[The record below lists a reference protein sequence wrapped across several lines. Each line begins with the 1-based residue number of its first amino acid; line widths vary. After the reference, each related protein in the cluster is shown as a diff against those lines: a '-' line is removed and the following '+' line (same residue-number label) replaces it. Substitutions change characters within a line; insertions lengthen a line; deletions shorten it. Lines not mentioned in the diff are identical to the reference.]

1 MIYLL
6 VGKKT
11 NDKRGAD
18 MSWEQVYEQWINEEN
33 IPENLKKELKDLKE
47 DPEKCQ
53 DAFYAPLEFGT
64 AGMRGILG
72 AGINRMNIFTIRQA
86 TEGLA
91 RFMDA
96 EGMETKRRGVA
107 IAYDS
112 RHMSPEFAMEAAKT
126 LANHGI
132 PAFVFESLRPTPE
145 LSFAVRHLNAFSGIM
160 ITASHNPAAY
170 NGYKVYGADGGQ
182 MPPADADALTKYVR
196 EVENPLKVDVLA
208 EDKAKERDLISIIGE
223 EVDTAYLKEIKNVT
237 INQEL
242 INEMGKELK
251 LVYTPLHGTGKML
264 GEKALK
270 QAGFEKFVLVPE
282 QAIADP
288 DFTTVKSPNPEEH
301 SAFEYAI
308 RLGEKE
314 DADLLIAT
322 DPDAD
327 RLGAAVRLPN
337 GSYQV
342 LTGNQLGSIMIQYIL
357 EAHKQAGTLP
367 ENAVV
372 LKSIVSS
379 ELATTITAK
388 YNTKMVDVLTGFKF
402 IAEKIEQYEA
412 DHSQTFMFG
421 FEESYG
427 YLVKSFVRDKDAI
440 QALVLL
446 AEVAAFY
453 KKQGKTLYDGLQDIF
468 KEYGYFEEKTIS
480 VTLSG
485 IEGSEKIKALMK
497 RFREE
502 APTAF
507 ADIKVTQT
515 EDFKELTRTFAD
527 GKVES
532 LTTPP
537 SDVLKYFLED
547 GSWIAIRPSGT
558 EPKIKFYLA
567 TKAASQ
573 IEADQ
578 KIKNFEQA
586 VNEITK

>member
-1 MIYLL
+1 
-6 VGKKT
+6 
-11 NDKRGAD
+11 
-18 MSWEQVYEQWINEEN
+18 MSWEQVYQQWLNEEN
-33 IPENLKKELKDLKE
+33 IPENLKNELKDLNT
-47 DPEKCQ
+47 DPEKCE

-72 AGINRMNIFTIRQA
+72 AGINRMNIFTVRQA

-91 RFMDA
+91 RFMDTQDP
-96 EGMETKRRGVA
+96 ETKRRGVA

-126 LANHGI
+126 LAKHDI
-132 PAFVFESLRPTPE
+132 PSFVFESLRPTPE
-145 LSFAVRHLNAFSGIM
+145 LSFAVRYFKAFAGIM

-170 NGYKVYGADGGQ
+170 NGYKVYGEDGGQ

-196 EVENPLKVDVLA
+196 SIENPLKIDVLSDEEVA
-208 EDKAKERDLISIIGE
+208 HSGLINIVGE
-223 EVDTAYLKEIKNVT
+223 EVDNAYLKEIKTVT

-282 QAIADP
+282 QAVADP

-314 DADLLIAT
+314 GADLLIAT

-327 RLGAAVRLPN
+327 RLGAAVRMPN
-337 GSYQV
+337 GDYQV
-342 LTGNQLGSIMIQYIL
+342 LTGNQLGSIMIHYIL
-357 EAHKQAGTLP
+357 EAHQQAGTLP
-367 ENAVV
+367 QNAAV

-379 ELATTITAK
+379 ELATAIAEK
-388 YNTKMVDVLTGFKF
+388 YNTKMFNVLTGFKF
-402 IAEKIEQYEA
+402 IAEKIQQYEE

-427 YLVKSFVRDKDAI
+427 YLVKPFVRDKDAI

-468 KEYGYFEEKTIS
+468 EEFGYFEEKTIS
-480 VTLSG
+480 VTMSG
-485 IEGSEKIKALMK
+485 IEGSGKIKALMAK
-497 RFREE
+497 CREQ
-502 APTAF
+502 APTEF
-507 ADIKVTQT
+507 AGIQVAQT

-527 GKVES
+527 GQTEQ
-532 LTTPP
+532 LQTPP
-537 SDVLKYFLED
+537 SDVLKYHLED

-567 TKAASQ
+567 TKATSSSEASEK
-573 IEADQ
+573 IAAFEAV
-578 KIKNFEQA
+578 
-586 VNEITK
+586 VN

>member
-1 MIYLL
+1 
-6 VGKKT
+6 
-11 NDKRGAD
+11 
-18 MSWEQVYEQWINEEN
+18 MSWEQVYQQWLNEEN
-33 IPENLKKELKDLKE
+33 IPENLKNELKDLNT
-47 DPEKCQ
+47 DPEKCE

-72 AGINRMNIFTIRQA
+72 AGINRMNIFTVRQA

-91 RFMDA
+91 RFMDTQDP
-96 EGMETKRRGVA
+96 ETKRRGVA

-126 LANHGI
+126 LAKHDI
-132 PAFVFESLRPTPE
+132 PSFVFESLRPTPE
-145 LSFAVRHLNAFSGIM
+145 LSFAVRYFKAFAGIM

-170 NGYKVYGADGGQ
+170 NGYKVYGEDGGQ

-196 EVENPLKVDVLA
+196 SIENPLKIDVLSDEEVA
-208 EDKAKERDLISIIGE
+208 HSGLINIVGE
-223 EVDTAYLKEIKNVT
+223 EVDNAYLKEIKTVT

-282 QAIADP
+282 QAVADP

-314 DADLLIAT
+314 GADLLIAT

-327 RLGAAVRLPN
+327 RLGAAVRMPN
-337 GSYQV
+337 GDYQV
-342 LTGNQLGSIMIQYIL
+342 LTGNQLGSIMIHYIL
-357 EAHKQAGTLP
+357 EAHQQAGTLP
-367 ENAVV
+367 QNASV

-379 ELATTITAK
+379 ELATAIAEK
-388 YNTKMVDVLTGFKF
+388 YNTKMFNVLTGFKF
-402 IAEKIEQYEA
+402 IAEKIQQYEE

-427 YLVKSFVRDKDAI
+427 YLVKPFVRDKDAI

-468 KEYGYFEEKTIS
+468 EEFGYFEEKTIS
-480 VTLSG
+480 VTMSG
-485 IEGSEKIKALMK
+485 IEGSGKIKALMAK
-497 RFREE
+497 CREQ
-502 APTAF
+502 APTEF
-507 ADIKVTQT
+507 AGIQVAQT

-527 GKVES
+527 GQTEQ
-532 LTTPP
+532 LQTPP
-537 SDVLKYFLED
+537 SDVLKYHLED

-567 TKAASQ
+567 TKATSSSEAS
-573 IEADQ
+573 E
-578 KIKNFEQA
+578 KNCC
-586 VNEITK
+586 V

>member
-126 LANHGI
+126 LANHDI

>member
-1 MIYLL
+1 
-6 VGKKT
+6 
-11 NDKRGAD
+11 
-18 MSWEQVYEQWINEEN
+18 MSWEQVYQQWLNEEN
-33 IPENLKKELKDLKE
+33 IPENLKNELKDLNT
-47 DPEKCQ
+47 DPEKCE

-72 AGINRMNIFTIRQA
+72 AGINRMNIFTVRQA

-91 RFMDA
+91 RFMDTQDP
-96 EGMETKRRGVA
+96 ETKRRGVA

-126 LANHGI
+126 LAKHDI
-132 PAFVFESLRPTPE
+132 PSFVFESLRPTPE
-145 LSFAVRHLNAFSGIM
+145 LSFAVRYFKAFAGIM

-170 NGYKVYGADGGQ
+170 NGYKVYGEDGGQ

-196 EVENPLKVDVLA
+196 SIENPLKIDVLSDEEVA
-208 EDKAKERDLISIIGE
+208 HSGLINIVGE
-223 EVDTAYLKEIKNVT
+223 EVDNAYLKEIKTVT

-270 QAGFEKFVLVPE
+270 QTGFEKFVLVPE
-282 QAIADP
+282 QAVADP

-314 DADLLIAT
+314 GADLLIAT

-327 RLGAAVRLPN
+327 RLGAAVRMPN
-337 GSYQV
+337 GDYQV
-342 LTGNQLGSIMIQYIL
+342 LTGNQLGSIMIHYIL
-357 EAHKQAGTLP
+357 EAHQQAGTLP
-367 ENAVV
+367 QNAAV

-379 ELATTITAK
+379 ELATEIAEK
-388 YNTKMVDVLTGFKF
+388 YNTKMFNVLTGFKF
-402 IAEKIEQYEA
+402 IAEKIQQYEE

-427 YLVKSFVRDKDAI
+427 YLVKPFVRDKDAI

-468 KEYGYFEEKTIS
+468 EEFGYFEEKTIS
-480 VTLSG
+480 VTMSG
-485 IEGSEKIKALMK
+485 IEGSGKIKALMAK
-497 RFREE
+497 CREQ
-502 APTAF
+502 APTEF
-507 ADIKVTQT
+507 AGIQVAQT

-527 GKVES
+527 GQTEQ
-532 LTTPP
+532 LQTPP
-537 SDVLKYFLED
+537 SDVLKYHLED

-567 TKAASQ
+567 TKATSSSEASEK
-573 IEADQ
+573 IAAFEAV
-578 KIKNFEQA
+578 
-586 VNEITK
+586 VNELTK

>member
-1 MIYLL
+1 
-6 VGKKT
+6 
-11 NDKRGAD
+11 
-18 MSWEQVYEQWINEEN
+18 MSWEQVYQQWLNEEN
-33 IPENLKKELKDLKE
+33 IPENLKNELKDLNT
-47 DPEKCQ
+47 DPEKCE

-72 AGINRMNIFTIRQA
+72 AGINRMNIFTVRQA

-91 RFMDA
+91 RFMDTQDP
-96 EGMETKRRGVA
+96 ETKRRGVA

-126 LANHGI
+126 LAKHDI
-132 PAFVFESLRPTPE
+132 PSFVFESLRPTPE
-145 LSFAVRHLNAFSGIM
+145 LSFAVRYFKAFAGIM

-170 NGYKVYGADGGQ
+170 NGYKVYGEDGGQ

-196 EVENPLKVDVLA
+196 SIENPLKIDVLSDEEVA
-208 EDKAKERDLISIIGE
+208 HSGLINIVGE
-223 EVDTAYLKEIKNVT
+223 EVDNAYLKEIKTVT

-282 QAIADP
+282 QAVADP

-314 DADLLIAT
+314 GADLLIAT

-327 RLGAAVRLPN
+327 RLGAAVRMPN
-337 GSYQV
+337 GDYQV
-342 LTGNQLGSIMIQYIL
+342 LTGNQLGSIMIHYIL
-357 EAHKQAGTLP
+357 EAHQQAGTLP
-367 ENAVV
+367 QNAAV

-379 ELATTITAK
+379 ELATAIAEK
-388 YNTKMVDVLTGFKF
+388 YNTKMFNVLTGFKF
-402 IAEKIEQYEA
+402 IAEKIQQYEE

-427 YLVKSFVRDKDAI
+427 YLVKPFVRDKDAI

-468 KEYGYFEEKTIS
+468 EEFGYFEEKTIS
-480 VTLSG
+480 VTMSG
-485 IEGSEKIKALMK
+485 IEGSGKIKALMVK
-497 RFREE
+497 CREQ
-502 APTAF
+502 APTEF
-507 ADIKVTQT
+507 AGIQVAQT

-527 GKVES
+527 GQTEQ
-532 LTTPP
+532 LQTPP
-537 SDVLKYFLED
+537 SDVLKYHLED

-567 TKAASQ
+567 TKATSSSEASEK
-573 IEADQ
+573 IAAFEAV
-578 KIKNFEQA
+578 
-586 VNEITK
+586 VNELTK

>member
-1 MIYLL
+1 
-6 VGKKT
+6 
-11 NDKRGAD
+11 
-18 MSWEQVYEQWINEEN
+18 MSWEQVYEQWINEGN

-47 DPEKCQ
+47 DPEKCE

-91 RFMDA
+91 RFIDA
-96 EGMETKRRGVA
+96 QGAETKRRGVA

-126 LANHGI
+126 LAQHDI

-145 LSFAVRHLNAFSGIM
+145 LSFAVRYLNAFSGIM

-196 EVENPLKVDVLA
+196 EIENPLKIEVLS
-208 EDKAKERDLISIIGE
+208 DDQAKVSDLITIIGE
-223 EVDTAYLKEIKNVT
+223 EVDNAYLKEVKKVT

-327 RLGAAVRLPN
+327 RLGAAVRLPD

-379 ELATTITAK
+379 ELATAITTK
-388 YNTKMVDVLTGFKF
+388 YKTKMVDVLTGFKF

-468 KEYGYFEEKTIS
+468 EEYGYFEEKTIS

-497 RFREE
+497 KFREE
-502 APTAF
+502 APTSF
-507 ADIKVTQT
+507 ATINVTQT
-515 EDFKELTRTFAD
+515 EDFKELTRTSSD
-527 GKVES
+527 GKVEE

-567 TKAASQ
+567 TKASSQ
-573 IEADQ
+573 KEADQ

-586 VNEITK
+586 VNALTE

>member
-1 MIYLL
+1 
-6 VGKKT
+6 
-11 NDKRGAD
+11 
-18 MSWEQVYEQWINEEN
+18 MSWEQVYQQWLNEEN
-33 IPENLKKELKDLKE
+33 IPENLKNELKDLNT
-47 DPEKCQ
+47 DPEKCE

-72 AGINRMNIFTIRQA
+72 AGINRMNIFTVRQA

-91 RFMDA
+91 RFMDTQDP
-96 EGMETKRRGVA
+96 ETKRRGVA

-126 LANHGI
+126 LAKHDI
-132 PAFVFESLRPTPE
+132 PSFVFESLRPTPE
-145 LSFAVRHLNAFSGIM
+145 LSFAVRYFKAFAGIM

-170 NGYKVYGADGGQ
+170 NGYKVYGEDGGQ

-196 EVENPLKVDVLA
+196 SIENPLKIDVLSDEEVA
-208 EDKAKERDLISIIGE
+208 HSGLINIVGE
-223 EVDTAYLKEIKNVT
+223 EVDNAYLKEIKTVT

-282 QAIADP
+282 QAVADP

-314 DADLLIAT
+314 GADLLIAT

-327 RLGAAVRLPN
+327 RLGAAVRMPN
-337 GSYQV
+337 GDYQV
-342 LTGNQLGSIMIQYIL
+342 LTGNQLGSIMIHYIL
-357 EAHKQAGTLP
+357 EAHQQAGTLP
-367 ENAVV
+367 QNAAV

-379 ELATTITAK
+379 ELATAIAEK
-388 YNTKMVDVLTGFKF
+388 CNTKMFNVLTGFKF
-402 IAEKIEQYEA
+402 IAEKIQQYEE

-427 YLVKSFVRDKDAI
+427 YLVKPFVRDKDAI

-468 KEYGYFEEKTIS
+468 EEFGYFEEKTIS
-480 VTLSG
+480 VTMSG
-485 IEGSEKIKALMK
+485 IEGSGKIKALMAK
-497 RFREE
+497 CREQ
-502 APTAF
+502 APTEF
-507 ADIKVTQT
+507 AGIQVAQT

-527 GKVES
+527 GQTEQ
-532 LTTPP
+532 LQTPP
-537 SDVLKYFLED
+537 SDVLKYHLED

-567 TKAASQ
+567 TKATSSSEASEK
-573 IEADQ
+573 IAAFEAV
-578 KIKNFEQA
+578 
-586 VNEITK
+586 VNELTK

>member
-1 MIYLL
+1 
-6 VGKKT
+6 
-11 NDKRGAD
+11 
-18 MSWEQVYEQWINEEN
+18 MSWEQVYQQWLNEEN
-33 IPENLKKELKDLKE
+33 IPENLKNELKDLNT
-47 DPEKCQ
+47 DPEKCE

-72 AGINRMNIFTIRQA
+72 AGINRMNIFTVRQA

-91 RFMDA
+91 RFMDTQDP
-96 EGMETKRRGVA
+96 ETKRRGVA

-126 LANHGI
+126 LAKHDI
-132 PAFVFESLRPTPE
+132 PSFVFESLRPTPE
-145 LSFAVRHLNAFSGIM
+145 LSFAVRYFKAFAGIM

-170 NGYKVYGADGGQ
+170 NGYKVYGEDGGQ

-196 EVENPLKVDVLA
+196 SIENPLKIDVLSDEEVA
-208 EDKAKERDLISIIGE
+208 HSGLINIVGE
-223 EVDTAYLKEIKNVT
+223 EVDNAYLKEIKTVT

-282 QAIADP
+282 QAVADP

-314 DADLLIAT
+314 GADLLIAT

-327 RLGAAVRLPN
+327 RLGAAVRMPN
-337 GSYQV
+337 GDYQV
-342 LTGNQLGSIMIQYIL
+342 LTGNQLGSIMIHYIL
-357 EAHKQAGTLP
+357 EAHPQAGTLP
-367 ENAVV
+367 QNAAV

-379 ELATTITAK
+379 ELATAIAEK
-388 YNTKMVDVLTGFKF
+388 YNTKMFNVLTGFKF
-402 IAEKIEQYEA
+402 IAEKIQQYEE

-427 YLVKSFVRDKDAI
+427 YLVKPFVRDKDAI

-468 KEYGYFEEKTIS
+468 EEFGYFEEKTIS
-480 VTLSG
+480 VTMSG
-485 IEGSEKIKALMK
+485 IEGSGKIKALMAK
-497 RFREE
+497 CREQ
-502 APTAF
+502 APTEF
-507 ADIKVTQT
+507 AGIQVAQT

-527 GKVES
+527 GQTEQ
-532 LTTPP
+532 LQTPP
-537 SDVLKYFLED
+537 SDVLKYHLED

-567 TKAASQ
+567 TKATSSSEASEK
-573 IEADQ
+573 IAAFEAV
-578 KIKNFEQA
+578 
-586 VNEITK
+586 VNELTK

>member
-1 MIYLL
+1 
-6 VGKKT
+6 
-11 NDKRGAD
+11 
-18 MSWEQVYEQWINEEN
+18 MSWEQVYQQWLNEEN
-33 IPENLKKELKDLKE
+33 IPENLKNELKDLNT
-47 DPEKCQ
+47 DPEKCE

-72 AGINRMNIFTIRQA
+72 AGINRMNIFTVRQA

-91 RFMDA
+91 RFMDTQNP
-96 EGMETKRRGVA
+96 ETKRRGVA

-126 LANHGI
+126 LAKHDI
-132 PAFVFESLRPTPE
+132 PSFVFESLRPTPE
-145 LSFAVRHLNAFSGIM
+145 LSFAVRYFKAFAGIM

-170 NGYKVYGADGGQ
+170 NGYKVYGEDGGQ

-196 EVENPLKVDVLA
+196 SIENPLKIDVLSDEEVA
-208 EDKAKERDLISIIGE
+208 HSGLINIVGE
-223 EVDTAYLKEIKNVT
+223 EVDNAYLKEIKTVT

-282 QAIADP
+282 QAVADP

-314 DADLLIAT
+314 GADLLIAT

-327 RLGAAVRLPN
+327 RLGAAVRMPN
-337 GSYQV
+337 GDYQV
-342 LTGNQLGSIMIQYIL
+342 LTGNQLGSIMIHYIL
-357 EAHKQAGTLP
+357 EAHQQASTLP
-367 ENAVV
+367 QNAAV

-379 ELATTITAK
+379 ELATAIAEK
-388 YNTKMVDVLTGFKF
+388 YNTKMFNVLTGFKF
-402 IAEKIEQYEA
+402 IAEKIQQYEE

-427 YLVKSFVRDKDAI
+427 YLVKPFVRDKDAI

-468 KEYGYFEEKTIS
+468 EEFGYFEEKTIS
-480 VTLSG
+480 VTMSG
-485 IEGSEKIKALMK
+485 IEGSGKIKALMAK
-497 RFREE
+497 CREQ
-502 APTAF
+502 APTEF
-507 ADIKVTQT
+507 AGIQVAQT

-527 GKVES
+527 GQTEQ
-532 LTTPP
+532 LQTPP
-537 SDVLKYFLED
+537 SDVLKYHLED

-567 TKAASQ
+567 TKATSSSEASEK
-573 IEADQ
+573 IAAFEAV
-578 KIKNFEQA
+578 
-586 VNEITK
+586 VNELTK

>member
-1 MIYLL
+1 
-6 VGKKT
+6 
-11 NDKRGAD
+11 
-18 MSWEQVYEQWINEEN
+18 MSWEQVYQQWLNEEN
-33 IPENLKKELKDLKE
+33 IPENLKNELKDLNT
-47 DPEKCQ
+47 DPEKCE

-72 AGINRMNIFTIRQA
+72 AGINRMNIFTVRQA

-91 RFMDA
+91 RFMDTQDP
-96 EGMETKRRGVA
+96 ETKRRGVA

-126 LANHGI
+126 LAKHDI
-132 PAFVFESLRPTPE
+132 PSFVFESLRPTPE
-145 LSFAVRHLNAFSGIM
+145 LSFAVRYFKAFAGIM

-170 NGYKVYGADGGQ
+170 NGYKVYGEDGGQ

-196 EVENPLKVDVLA
+196 SIENPLKIDVLSDEEVA
-208 EDKAKERDLISIIGE
+208 HSGLINIVGE
-223 EVDTAYLKEIKNVT
+223 EVDNAYLKEIKTVT

-282 QAIADP
+282 QAVADP

-314 DADLLIAT
+314 GADLLIAT

-327 RLGAAVRLPN
+327 RLGAAVRMPN
-337 GSYQV
+337 GDYQV
-342 LTGNQLGSIMIQYIL
+342 LTGNQLGSIMIHYIL
-357 EAHKQAGTLP
+357 EAHQQAGTLP
-367 ENAVV
+367 QNAAV

-379 ELATTITAK
+379 ELATAIAEK
-388 YNTKMVDVLTGFKF
+388 YNTKMFNVLTGFKF
-402 IAEKIEQYEA
+402 IAEKIQQYEE

-427 YLVKSFVRDKDAI
+427 YLVKPFVRDKDAI

-468 KEYGYFEEKTIS
+468 EEFGYFEEKTIS
-480 VTLSG
+480 VIMSG
-485 IEGSEKIKALMK
+485 IEGSGKIKALMAK
-497 RFREE
+497 CREQ
-502 APTAF
+502 APTEF
-507 ADIKVTQT
+507 AGIQVAQT

-527 GKVES
+527 GQTEQ
-532 LTTPP
+532 LQTPP
-537 SDVLKYFLED
+537 SDVLKYHLED

-567 TKAASQ
+567 TKATSSSEASEK
-573 IEADQ
+573 IAAFEAV
-578 KIKNFEQA
+578 
-586 VNEITK
+586 VNELTK

>member
-1 MIYLL
+1 
-6 VGKKT
+6 
-11 NDKRGAD
+11 
-18 MSWEQVYEQWINEEN
+18 MSWEQVYQQWLNEEN
-33 IPENLKKELKDLKE
+33 IPENLKNELKDLNT
-47 DPEKCQ
+47 DPEKCE

-72 AGINRMNIFTIRQA
+72 AGINRMNIFTVRQA

-91 RFMDA
+91 RFMDTQDP
-96 EGMETKRRGVA
+96 ETKRRGVA

-126 LANHGI
+126 LAKHDI
-132 PAFVFESLRPTPE
+132 PSFVFESLRPTPE
-145 LSFAVRHLNAFSGIM
+145 LSFAVRYFKAFAGIM

-170 NGYKVYGADGGQ
+170 NGYKVYGEDGGQ

-196 EVENPLKVDVLA
+196 SIENPLKIDVLSDEEVA
-208 EDKAKERDLISIIGE
+208 HSGLINIVGE
-223 EVDTAYLKEIKNVT
+223 EVDNAYLKEIKTVT

-282 QAIADP
+282 QAVADP

-314 DADLLIAT
+314 GADLLIAT

-327 RLGAAVRLPN
+327 RLGAAVRMPN
-337 GSYQV
+337 GDYQV
-342 LTGNQLGSIMIQYIL
+342 LTGNQLGSIMIHYIL
-357 EAHKQAGTLP
+357 EAHQQAGTLP
-367 ENAVV
+367 QNAAV

-379 ELATTITAK
+379 ELATAIAEK
-388 YNTKMVDVLTGFKF
+388 CNTKMFNVLTGFKF
-402 IAEKIEQYEA
+402 IAEKIQQYEE

-427 YLVKSFVRDKDAI
+427 YLVKPFVRDKDAI

-468 KEYGYFEEKTIS
+468 EEFGYFEEKTIS
-480 VTLSG
+480 VTMSG
-485 IEGSEKIKALMK
+485 IEGSGKIKALMAK
-497 RFREE
+497 CREQ
-502 APTAF
+502 APTEF
-507 ADIKVTQT
+507 AGIQVAQT

-527 GKVES
+527 GQTEQ
-532 LTTPP
+532 LQTPP
-537 SDVLKYFLED
+537 SDVLKYHLED

-567 TKAASQ
+567 TKAKSSSEASEK
-573 IEADQ
+573 IAAFEAV
-578 KIKNFEQA
+578 
-586 VNEITK
+586 VNELTK

>member
-1 MIYLL
+1 
-6 VGKKT
+6 
-11 NDKRGAD
+11 
-18 MSWEQVYEQWINEEN
+18 MSWEQVYQQWLNEEN
-33 IPENLKKELKDLKE
+33 IPENLKNELKDLNT
-47 DPEKCQ
+47 DPEKCE

-72 AGINRMNIFTIRQA
+72 AGINRMNIFTVHQA

-91 RFMDA
+91 RFMDTQDP
-96 EGMETKRRGVA
+96 ETKRRGVA

-126 LANHGI
+126 LAKHDI
-132 PAFVFESLRPTPE
+132 PSFVFESLRPTPE
-145 LSFAVRHLNAFSGIM
+145 LSFAVRYFKAFAGIM

-170 NGYKVYGADGGQ
+170 NGYKVYGEDGGQ

-196 EVENPLKVDVLA
+196 SIENPLKIDVLSDEEVA
-208 EDKAKERDLISIIGE
+208 HSGLINIVGE
-223 EVDTAYLKEIKNVT
+223 EVDNAYLKEIKTVT

-282 QAIADP
+282 QAVADP

-314 DADLLIAT
+314 GADLLIAT

-327 RLGAAVRLPN
+327 RLGAAVRMPN
-337 GSYQV
+337 GDYQV
-342 LTGNQLGSIMIQYIL
+342 LTGNQLGSIMIHYIL
-357 EAHKQAGTLP
+357 EAHQQAGTLP
-367 ENAVV
+367 QNAAV

-379 ELATTITAK
+379 ELATAIAEK
-388 YNTKMVDVLTGFKF
+388 YNTKMFNVLTGFKF
-402 IAEKIEQYEA
+402 IAEKIQQYEE

-427 YLVKSFVRDKDAI
+427 YLVKPFVRDKDAI

-468 KEYGYFEEKTIS
+468 EEFGYFEEKTIS
-480 VTLSG
+480 VTMSG
-485 IEGSEKIKALMK
+485 IEGSGKIKALMAK
-497 RFREE
+497 CREQ
-502 APTAF
+502 APTEF
-507 ADIKVTQT
+507 AGIQVAQT

-527 GKVES
+527 GQTEQ
-532 LTTPP
+532 LQTPP
-537 SDVLKYFLED
+537 SDVLKYHLED

-567 TKAASQ
+567 TKAKSSSEASEK
-573 IEADQ
+573 IAAFEAV
-578 KIKNFEQA
+578 
-586 VNEITK
+586 VNELTK

>member
-1 MIYLL
+1 
-6 VGKKT
+6 
-11 NDKRGAD
+11 
-18 MSWEQVYEQWINEEN
+18 MSWEQVYQQWLNEEN
-33 IPENLKKELKDLKE
+33 IPENLKNELKDLNT
-47 DPEKCQ
+47 DPEKCE

-72 AGINRMNIFTIRQA
+72 AGINRMNIFTVRQA

-91 RFMDA
+91 RFMDTQDP
-96 EGMETKRRGVA
+96 ETKRRGVA

-126 LANHGI
+126 LAKHDI
-132 PAFVFESLRPTPE
+132 PSFVFESLRPTPE
-145 LSFAVRHLNAFSGIM
+145 LSFAVRYFKAFTGIM

-170 NGYKVYGADGGQ
+170 NGYKVYGEDGGQ

-196 EVENPLKVDVLA
+196 SIENPLKIDVLSDEEVA
-208 EDKAKERDLISIIGE
+208 HSGLINIVGE
-223 EVDTAYLKEIKNVT
+223 EVDNAYLKEIKTVT

-282 QAIADP
+282 QAVADP

-314 DADLLIAT
+314 GADLLIAT

-327 RLGAAVRLPN
+327 RLGAAVRMPN
-337 GSYQV
+337 GDYQV
-342 LTGNQLGSIMIQYIL
+342 LTGNQLGSIMIHYIL
-357 EAHKQAGTLP
+357 EAHQQAGTLP
-367 ENAVV
+367 QNAAV

-379 ELATTITAK
+379 ELATAIAEK
-388 YNTKMVDVLTGFKF
+388 YNTKMFNVLTGFKF
-402 IAEKIEQYEA
+402 IAEKIQQYEE

-427 YLVKSFVRDKDAI
+427 YLVKPFVRDKDAI

-468 KEYGYFEEKTIS
+468 EEFGYFEEKTIS
-480 VTLSG
+480 VTMSG
-485 IEGSEKIKALMK
+485 IEGSGKIKALMAK
-497 RFREE
+497 CREQ
-502 APTAF
+502 APTEF
-507 ADIKVTQT
+507 AGIQVAQT

-527 GKVES
+527 GQTEQLQTS
-532 LTTPP
+532 P
-537 SDVLKYFLED
+537 SDVLKYHLED

-567 TKAASQ
+567 TKATSSSEASEK
-573 IEADQ
+573 IAAFEAV
-578 KIKNFEQA
+578 
-586 VNEITK
+586 VNELTK